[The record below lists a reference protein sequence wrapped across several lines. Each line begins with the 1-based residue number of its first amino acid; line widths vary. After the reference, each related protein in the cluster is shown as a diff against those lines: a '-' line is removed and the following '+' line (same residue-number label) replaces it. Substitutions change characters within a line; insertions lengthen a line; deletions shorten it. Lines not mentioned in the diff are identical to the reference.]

1 MMHHFSPRNWTEFKA
16 SSSWLMFK
24 IMSEFVDGFERMDKL
39 TPCVCIFGS
48 ARTKKDHPYYLKT
61 VELAKELGKEG
72 FGIITGG
79 GPGIMEAGNKG
90 AQEAQA
96 TSVGLNIE
104 LPHEQGSNPYIDFD
118 KNFTFKYFF
127 VRKVM
132 FLKY

>member
-1 MMHHFSPRNWTEFKA
+1 MHHFSPRNWTEFKA

-79 GPGIMEAGNKG
+79 GPVIVTGKIGRAH
-90 AQEAQA
+90 
-96 TSVGLNIE
+96 V
-104 LPHEQGSNPYIDFD
+104 
-118 KNFTFKYFF
+118 
-127 VRKVM
+127 
-132 FLKY
+132 